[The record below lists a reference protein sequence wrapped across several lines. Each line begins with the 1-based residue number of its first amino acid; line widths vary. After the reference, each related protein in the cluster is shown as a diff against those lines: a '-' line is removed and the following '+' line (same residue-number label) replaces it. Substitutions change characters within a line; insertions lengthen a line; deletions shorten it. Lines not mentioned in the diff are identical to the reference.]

1 MTTFV
6 EELNTLPPDEAAD
19 LLRSCCG
26 ASAWVNQ
33 MVAKRPFT
41 SGQQLLATA
50 DTVWGGITTDEK
62 KEAFDHHPRIGEKL
76 SAAAQTDTAKA
87 FAEREQAKVR
97 LASSSVHDQMSLV
110 NGAYE
115 QKFGFIYIV
124 SAAGKEGHE
133 LIQIARK
140 RLRNDVSTELGI
152 ATDEQRK
159 ITRLRLEALIGQD
172 AG

>member
-6 EELNTLPPDEAAD
+6 DELNTLSPGEAAD

-33 MVAKRPFT
+33 MVAKSPFE
-41 SGQQLLATA
+41 SGQQLLDTA
-50 DTVWGGITTDEK
+50 DTVWGGLTTDEK

-76 SAAAQTDTAKA
+76 SAAAQTDKAKE
-87 FAEREQAKVR
+87 FAEREQATVR
-97 LASSSVHDQMSLV
+97 LASSSVHDQMSLI
-110 NGAYE
+110 NRAYE

-124 SAAGKEGHE
+124 SAAGKTGHE
-133 LIQIARK
+133 LIGIARK
-140 RLRNDVSTELGI
+140 RLRNDVDTEVGI
-152 ATDEQRK
+152 ANDEQRK

-172 AG
+172 AV

>member
-6 EELNTLPPDEAAD
+6 DELNTLPAAEAAD

-26 ASAWVNQ
+26 ASAWVKQ

-41 SGQQLLATA
+41 SNTQLLATA
-50 DTVWGGITTDEK
+50 DEVWKGLSTDEK
-62 KEAFDHHPRIGEKL
+62 REAFEHHPRIGEKL
-76 SAAAQTDTAKA
+76 SAAAQTDKAKA
-87 FAEREQAKVR
+87 FAEREQALVK
-97 LASSSVHDQMSLV
+97 LASSSVHDQMSLI
-110 NGAYE
+110 NRAYE

-133 LIQIARK
+133 LIDIARK
-140 RLRNDVSTELGI
+140 RLRNDTATELGI
-152 ATDEQRK
+152 AMEEQRK
-159 ITRLRLEALIGQD
+159 ITRLRLEALIGKD

>member
-6 EELNTLPPDEAAD
+6 EELSTLPPDEAAD

-26 ASAWVNQ
+26 ASAWVTE
-33 MVAKRPFT
+33 MVAKRPFK
-41 SGQQLLATA
+41 SGQQLLETA
-50 DTVWGGITTDEK
+50 DTVWNGLTTDEK

-76 SAAAQTDTAKA
+76 SAAAQTDKAKA

-97 LASSSVHDQMSLV
+97 LASSSVHDQMSLI
-110 NGAYE
+110 NRAYE

-140 RLRNDVSTELGI
+140 RLRNDVNTEVGI

-159 ITRLRLEALIGQD
+159 ITRLRLEAMIGQD